1 MKSNSPE
8 EWLRQRIDLSEQ
20 IEEVPV
26 DVADRVL
33 TTLSNFDSVGLALD
47 KTPLILGGGLLALA
61 ASIMLVL
68 FPSLSTMMEPWIS
81 FWLI

>member
-1 MKSNSPE
+1 MKSHDPE
-8 EWLRQRIDLSEQ
+8 EWLRQRVELFDKDQALS
-20 IEEVPV
+20 V

-33 TTLSNFDSVGLALD
+33 ATLTSDDSVGLAVD
-47 KTPLILGGGLLALA
+47 KTPLFLGGGLLAVA

-68 FPSLSTMMEPWIS
+68 FPSFSTMTEPWIS